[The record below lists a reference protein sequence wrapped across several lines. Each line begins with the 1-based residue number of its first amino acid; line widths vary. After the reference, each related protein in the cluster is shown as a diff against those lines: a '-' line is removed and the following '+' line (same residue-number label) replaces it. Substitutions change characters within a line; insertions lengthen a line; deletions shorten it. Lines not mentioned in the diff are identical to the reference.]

1 MRIAIVLIHL
11 SEKGAFINTL
21 LKRTADYFLAL
32 KKKSFHIF
40 NLVGIVS
47 ERLWQLGLL
56 QDAHVQAVSMRAW
69 WPGHLLS
76 LQTAFAVTPTQEVCL
91 DNSRLL
97 YLESKEVLIF
107 KYYIVKGIY
116 FCQFYILK
124 FKNEKICVKN
134 QALSVYFIVKC
145 FFFLKNAEKY

>member
-1 MRIAIVLIHL
+1 MCIAIVLIHL

-69 WPGHLLS
+69 WPGHLLP
-76 LQTAFAVTPTQEVCL
+76 LQTTFAVTFTQVGL
-91 DNSRLL
+91 FRQLPFTLL
-97 YLESKEVLIF
+97 GGQRGTHFQVLLCKRYLFLP
-107 KYYIVKGIY
+107 
-116 FCQFYILK
+116 ILYT
-124 FKNEKICVKN
+124 E
-134 QALSVYFIVKC
+134 A
-145 FFFLKNAEKY
+145 